1 VFASPSGGILTQ
13 EEFDQR
19 RDAWLPSES
28 DRSYVESLMQKPVYD
43 PKQMAHWIS
52 APKQGI
58 KGRPVDF
65 EYVRRA

>member
-1 VFASPSGGILTQ
+1 MG
-13 EEFDQR
+13 R
-19 RDAWLPSES
+19 RHFEGAVSRNSAYLPFHPFSVALAISLAW
-28 DRSYVESLMQKPVYD
+28 SLMGSAVLD